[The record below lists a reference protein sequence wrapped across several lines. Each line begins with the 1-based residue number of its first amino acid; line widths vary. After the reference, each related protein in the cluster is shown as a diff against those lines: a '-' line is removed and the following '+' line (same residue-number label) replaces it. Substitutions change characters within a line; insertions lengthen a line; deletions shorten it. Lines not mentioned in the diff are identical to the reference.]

1 MRRWRT
7 KRSDRRAISFHYDV
21 SNDFYAL
28 FLDKRMVYTCAYY
41 RRPDGD
47 LDQAQ
52 EDKLD
57 LVGRKLRL
65 APGERLLDIGCG
77 WGSLVMWAA
86 ERYGVEAHGV
96 TLSAAQAE
104 WAGSAIRGAGLEG
117 RARVEHLDYRDLP
130 AGLRFEKIAAVGVIE
145 HIGIRNYPA
154 YFARVHRLLQPGGLF
169 LNHGITHEKHW
180 RRTSQTEFFERHVF
194 PNAELDN
201 VSHTL
206 DALEQARFEILDVE
220 ALRAHDQ
227 RRVHGRRA
235 GLACAAHAAD
245 REQRRLPL
253 ARDDVESRVDAEPR
267 GLGRGEHTLDLCR
280 RLADDETAARR
291 HPARRGDAVV
301 LDSAPD
307 LQVARPTLDARRR
320 RRAARVEVRRRP
332 GDEVEGRGRQ
342 QARVAQVAEDDAA
355 AAGRAVPCD

>member
-57 LVGRKLRL
+57 LVCRKLRL

-104 WAGSAIRGAGLEG
+104 WAETAIRRAGLED
-117 RARVEHLDYRDLP
+117 RARVEHLDYRELP
-130 AGLRFEKIAAVGVIE
+130 AGLRFDKVAAVGVIE
-145 HIGIRNYPA
+145 HLGIASYPA
-154 YFARVHRLLQPGGLF
+154 YFARVHELLRPGGVF
-169 LNHGITHEKHW
+169 LNHGITHEKAW
-180 RRTSQTEFFERHVF
+180 RRSS
-194 PNAELDN
+194 PGPSLP
-201 VSHTL
+201 
-206 DALEQARFEILDVE
+206 ARF
-220 ALRAHDQ
+220 
-227 RRVHGRRA
+227 
-235 GLACAAHAAD
+235 
-245 REQRRLPL
+245 
-253 ARDDVESRVDAEPR
+253 
-267 GLGRGEHTLDLCR
+267 
-280 RLADDETAARR
+280 
-291 HPARRGDAVV
+291 
-301 LDSAPD
+301 
-307 LQVARPTLDARRR
+307 ARP
-320 RRAARVEVRRRP
+320 
-332 GDEVEGRGRQ
+332 
-342 QARVAQVAEDDAA
+342 
-355 AAGRAVPCD
+355 RAVRAEIRSRS